1 MADQASKDAAAQ
13 ARIVNHMQKDHHDS
27 IVRYLEHYHS
37 LSPWTASAS
46 RLTAMDLTGMDFIAG
61 SSNKHYRIPFDPP
74 LESYREAR
82 ERVVA
87 MDKTCVAALNRSDI
101 TINEF
106 LWPKGLYAFEL
117 AVVAAT
123 FVGFSQRWWFA
134 SGEIVEAVLGSGFAR
149 FGLGIQPWLLGGLF
163 VIHGAELAWRLWNG
177 IRDHGECVEGA
188 TFPFDDD
195 SGLSNGVVFGRAA
208 IADPDMT

>member
-1 MADQASKDAAAQ
+1 
-13 ARIVNHMQKDHHDS
+13 
-27 IVRYLEHYHS
+27 
-37 LSPWTASAS
+37 
-46 RLTAMDLTGMDFIAG
+46 MDLTGMDFIAG

-87 MDKTCVAALNRSDI
+87 MDKTCVAALGRSDI

-106 LWPKGLYAFEL
+106 IWPKGLYALEL

-134 SGEIVEAVLGSGFAR
+134 SGGIVETILGSGFAR
-149 FGLGIQPWLLGGLF
+149 FAWGIQPWLLGGLF
-163 VIHGAELAWRLWNG
+163 VIHGAELAWFVPARLRRHSVDVRSGVFWLWVG
-177 IRDHGECVEGA
+177 AEFLGGVFCSMRFDGLVERKRVA
-188 TFPFDDD
+188 KEKQQH
-195 SGLSNGVVFGRAA
+195 
-208 IADPDMT
+208 